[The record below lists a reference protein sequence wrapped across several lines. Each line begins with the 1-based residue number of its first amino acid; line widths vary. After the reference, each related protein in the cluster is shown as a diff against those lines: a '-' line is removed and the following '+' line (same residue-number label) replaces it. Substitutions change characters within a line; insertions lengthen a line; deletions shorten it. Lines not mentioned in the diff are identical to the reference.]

1 MKIRPLAPKD
11 RTRVHAILI
20 DTRVFSIEEI
30 EVAMELIDVVLND
43 SNQNDYKIDCMVDS
57 QDRPLGYVCYGRV
70 PMTRGTFDL
79 YWIAVDPGFQGQ
91 GLGSRLVDFLEGVL
105 RGTGGRMILA
115 DTSSI
120 AEYEKTRRFYRDQG
134 FREVARVS
142 DYYDEGNDRI
152 TFCKRLA

>member
-11 RTRVHAILI
+11 RARLHSILI

-30 EVAMELIDVVLND
+30 DVAMELVDIILKDP
-43 SNQNDYKIDCMVDS
+43 NQKDYKIDCMVDS
-57 QDRPLGYVCYGRV
+57 QDQLLGYLCYGHV

-79 YWIAVDPGFQGQ
+79 YWIGVDPTFQGQ
-91 GLGSRLVDFLEGVL
+91 GIGSRLVDFLEEVL

-120 AEYEKTRRFYRDQG
+120 PEYEKTRQFYREKG